1 MDEVILARHGESE
14 LSVVGTVNGDPAV
27 TCALTAAGRDQA
39 RRLGELL
46 ADNELD
52 LCVTT
57 EFQRARE
64 TADLALAGRDI
75 PRLVLPELNDV
86 RFGRFEGGTLAA
98 YREWAAANEPTLEAP
113 GGGESRAEVARRY
126 VRGFRRVLER
136 PERTILVVAHGLPLR
151 YTLLALE
158 DLDPTPIVEQVP
170 LAEPYRLTRAELE
183 RATARLER
191 WSRSPVWAPS
201 GLDSGPVG

>member
-27 TCALTAAGRDQA
+27 ACALTPIGREQS

-52 LCVTT
+52 LCVTS

-64 TADLALAGRDI
+64 TADLALAGRDV
-75 PRLVLPELNDV
+75 PRLVLAELNDV

-98 YREWAAANEPTLEAP
+98 YREWAAANEPTVEAP
-113 GGGESRAEVARRY
+113 GGGESRSGTVARY
-126 VRGFRRVLER
+126 VRAYRTILAR
-136 PERTILVVAHGLPLR
+136 PERTILVVAHGLPIR
-151 YTLLALE
+151 YVLNALVRT
-158 DLDPTPIVEQVP
+158 DPAPLVEQVAY
-170 LAEPYRLTRAELE
+170 AEPYRLPGEELE
-183 RATARLER
+183 RAVEALDR
-191 WSRSPVWAPS
+191 WATQPAWRPA
-201 GLDSGPVG
+201 